1 MFQAIGPFAP
11 GYLPFT
17 PHTLSE
23 PPASLTSYK
32 TVAHWRSPRLSLAMP
47 TAAPQDF
54 TTTAAHSIGATN
66 VLRTVSS
73 EDVVM
78 ATIER
83 EMLHAPDWIS
93 EEDGV
98 EVWRLP

>member
-1 MFQAIGPFAP
+1 MFQAIGPFATD
-11 GYLPFT
+11 YLPFT

-23 PPASLTSYK
+23 APASLTSYK
-32 TVAHWRSPRLSLAMP
+32 TVAHRRSPRVSLAMP
-47 TAAPQDF
+47 TAAPRDF
-54 TTTAAHSIGATN
+54 TTTAVHSIGATN

-78 ATIER
+78 ATNER

-93 EEDGV
+93 ERWG
-98 EVWRLP
+98 